1 MGHGSARAAR
11 VRWAVI
17 AAPTLFAVVVI
28 LDAYAASSSH
38 WSEVLR
44 TLLVVIVGAVVL
56 TAATRLI
63 TRNNVL
69 ASGLAS
75 GVAILLLTPVNA
87 PLVMAG
93 AGLAVLVGL
102 WRRKRGEDALS
113 PLANALL
120 FLPGA
125 LLLIVLV
132 RIVATG
138 TITAADFATVAALPE
153 PPPADLANVYVLLL
167 DGYPREDSLA
177 DFGFDNGPFLQEL
190 RNLGFEVH
198 DDARSRYPRTELAIT
213 SMLSPQAPP
222 ELAELV
228 IPPRR
233 DFVAA
238 RRLVRRDLLPRVRGP
253 ADLTAAG
260 YRLVYSGPP
269 LRHVTPAGW
278 HENRTTALI
287 ESFEVA
293 VLQRSALAPLAADW
307 VADQHREWIHRTL
320 EAWTRDTATDQ
331 PQFVFAHLLA
341 PHAPYVYADGGRE
354 ADLPDCWLSGCSIYA
369 AREWHL
375 SPEQLAPLLTANVA
389 ALNDRLLA
397 ILRTLNREDPDATV
411 ILFSDHGAAI
421 ESVDAPERSASF
433 FAARTPD
440 RPRLFDGRAG
450 PDGLVYTLLGDD

>member
-1 MGHGSARAAR
+1 MGHGSAGAAR
-11 VRWAVI
+11 IQWAVL
-17 AAPTLFAVVVI
+17 AAPAVFVVVVI

-44 TLLVVIVGAVVL
+44 TLLVVIVCAMVL
-56 TAATRLI
+56 TAVARLI
-63 TRNNVL
+63 TRNDVL

-75 GVAILLLTPVNA
+75 AVVLLLLTPVNA
-87 PLVMAG
+87 PLVVACAG
-93 AGLAVLVGL
+93 IAALIGL
-102 WRRKRGEDALS
+102 WRSKGGEDAQR
-113 PLANALL
+113 PIGNALL

-125 LLLIVLV
+125 LLVIVLV

-138 TITAADFATVAALPE
+138 AVTAADFATVPALPE
-153 PPPADLANVYVLLL
+153 PPTADLENVYVLLL

-177 DFGFDNGPFLQEL
+177 DFGFDNGPFLEEL
-190 RNLGFEVH
+190 RDLGFEVH

-213 SMLSPQAPP
+213 SMLSPRAPP
-222 ELAELV
+222 GLAELV

-238 RRLVRRDLLPRVRGP
+238 RRLVRRELLPRVPGP
-253 ADLTAAG
+253 ADLTTAG

-269 LRHVTPAGW
+269 LRHVTPLGW
-278 HENRTTALI
+278 HENRTATLI

-293 VLQRSALAPLAADW
+293 VLQRSALAPLAAGW
-307 VADQHREWIHRTL
+307 VADQHREWMARTL
-320 EAWTRDTATDQ
+320 EAWTRSVPTGQ

-341 PHAPYVYADGGRE
+341 PHAPYVVADGGRG
-354 ADLPDCWLSGCSIYA
+354 AGLPECWLSGCSIYA

-375 SPEQLAPLLTANVA
+375 SPEELAPLLTANVA
-389 ALNDRLLA
+389 ALNDRLLPVLESL
-397 ILRTLNREDPDATV
+397 IREDPAATV

-421 ESVDAPERSASF
+421 ESIDAPERNTTL

-440 RPRLFDGRAG
+440 RPSLFDGRAG
-450 PDGLVYTLLGDD
+450 PDALVYTLLGDD